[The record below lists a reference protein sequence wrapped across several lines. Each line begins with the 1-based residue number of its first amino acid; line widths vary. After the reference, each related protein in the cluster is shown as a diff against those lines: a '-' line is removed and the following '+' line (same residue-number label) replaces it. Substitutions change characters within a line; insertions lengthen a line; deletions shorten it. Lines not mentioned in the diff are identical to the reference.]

1 MPLPMRKGKFMSSD
15 RMGPRLGQALLK
27 GAEFVEFPLRWQIG
41 VALQVLSQGHHGLST
56 HWIQSIKWKLKIGLN
71 QIHPRSNGHRSET
84 QTLYIDFFPRHVND
98 ILPAGQK

>member
-1 MPLPMRKGKFMSSD
+1 MSLPMRKVKFMSSD
-15 RMGPRLGQALLK
+15 RMGPSTWAK
-27 GAEFVEFPLRWQIG
+27 PCSSAEFVEFPLRWQIEI
-41 VALQVLSQGHHGLST
+41 ALQVLSQGHHGLST